1 MSFPW
6 VKVSVGLFITL
17 ACFTLAASAGSVS
30 IRPEATALIILS
42 RIPLFQV
49 ENSWP
54 SSWETI
60 LWNLRLPRI
69 TLAMLVGASLAVS
82 GATFQGLFR
91 NPLADPYLIGV
102 AAGATL
108 GATIVFLTGV
118 PFVFKGINVLPIA
131 SFIGGTGAVAVSY
144 GIAKKSSDSQI
155 GTLILSGVAIGAFA
169 TATASILMLYSEP
182 DLRPVLTWLMGSFI
196 RAQWSH
202 ILFLL
207 TYIAPGLTV
216 VFIYSRILNTLQI
229 NEEYALSVGVN
240 VNRTKLILIL
250 ITTMITA
257 AAVSFSGIIGFVG
270 LIAPHVARLLWG
282 NDYRILIPMAAIIGA
297 CFLVMAD
304 LVARTVVSPG
314 ELPVGIITSLCG
326 APFFLYLLVRSKR
339 SIN

>member
-1 MSFPW
+1 M
-6 VKVSVGLFITL
+6 SVGLLITL
-17 ACFTLAASAGSVS
+17 LCFILATSAGSVS
-30 IRPEATALIILS
+30 IRPEATVSIILS
-42 RIPLFQV
+42 KIPLVQIQ
-49 ENSWP
+49 NSWP

-108 GATIVFLTGV
+108 GATIVFLTGI
-118 PFVFKGINVLPIA
+118 PFVFKGISVLPIA
-131 SFIGGTGAVAVSY
+131 SFIGGVGAVSVAY
-144 GIAKKSSDSQI
+144 GIGRNASDSQI

-169 TATASILMLYSEP
+169 TATASILMLHSEP
-182 DLRPVLTWLMGSFI
+182 DLRPVLSWLMGSFI
-196 RAQWSH
+196 RTQWSH
-202 ILFLL
+202 ILYLI
-207 TYIAPGLTV
+207 TYIGPGLAA
-216 VFIYSRILNTLQI
+216 VFLYSRILNTLQI

-240 VNRTKLILIL
+240 VNRTKLVLIL

-282 NDYRILIPMAAIIGA
+282 NDYRILIPMAAIVGA
-297 CFLVMAD
+297 CFLVIAD
-304 LVARTVVSPG
+304 LMARTVISPG

-326 APFFLYLLVRSKR
+326 APFFLYLLVRAKR
-339 SIN
+339 GIN